1 MMTLRDKLKTLAIA
15 KEMKN
20 KLNEK
25 MSVDKPKN
33 ISYYD
38 DEGKL
43 ISLNVAKSK
52 RWAYKKT
59 GKPTKIYKLR
69 LAKRAARKNG
79 ELEPIRQWVPQHLNQ
94 KMGDLQS
101 PYDLTRRSGQRLIWQ
116 ALAKNPNKTMTR
128 AELQKSVN
136 EAYKKEFPDYYN
148 KKYTQES
155 PFDTWVTVIV
165 MNRAPF
171 NAKIEAL
178 KQRIEVDTVSET
190 VMLRTEVTEPRQPKK
205 RGRKSG
211 TKNKLKES
219 VVEVDNE
226 TSIEVNVE
234 AVV

>member
-1 MMTLRDKLKTLAIA
+1 MMTLRDKMEALVAA
-15 KEMKN
+15 KKMKN
-20 KLNEK
+20 KFDEK

-33 ISYYD
+33 VFYRD
-38 DEGKL
+38 DKGKMV
-43 ISLNVAKSK
+43 SLDVAKSK
-52 RWAYKKT
+52 RWAHKKT
-59 GKPTKIYKLR
+59 GEPTKIYKLR
-69 LAKRAARKNG
+69 LAKRSAHKNG
-79 ELEPIRQWVPQHLNQ
+79 EPEPIRQWVPQNQDQ

-116 ALAKNPNKTMTR
+116 ALAKNPNKIMTR
-128 AELQKSVN
+128 VELQNSVN
-136 EAYKKEFPDYYN
+136 EAYKEEFPDYYN

-155 PFDTWVTVIV
+155 PFNAWVTVIV

-205 RGRKSG
+205 RGRKLG
-211 TKNKLKES
+211 TKNKLKEP